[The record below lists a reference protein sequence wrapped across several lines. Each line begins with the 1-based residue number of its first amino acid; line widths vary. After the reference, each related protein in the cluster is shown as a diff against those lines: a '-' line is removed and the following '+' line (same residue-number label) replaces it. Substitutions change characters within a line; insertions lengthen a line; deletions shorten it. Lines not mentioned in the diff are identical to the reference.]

1 MPVYETYR
9 EGMTEGR
16 VLEDGSASGPP
27 TYWRGF
33 GDWYPKRFGAL
44 DHGAAVFKTR
54 SGAEFQARL
63 NDLHPSVR
71 AVSLSEVLR
80 GSDDLSDLRFTPD
93 HRRDDISELDR
104 RYA

>member
-9 EGMTEGR
+9 EGMTEGW
-16 VLEDGSASGPP
+16 VLEDDSGSGPP
-27 TYWRGF
+27 TYWCGV

-44 DHGAAVFKTR
+44 GHGAAVFKTR
-54 SGAEFQARL
+54 TGAEFQARL

-80 GSDDLSDLRFTPD
+80 GSDDLSD
-93 HRRDDISELDR
+93 ELENP
-104 RYA
+104 